1 MLKYYYIDNASK
13 LQCGPFN
20 PDELLRKDIRPET
33 MVWRS
38 GMADWVEAGTLPEL
52 DFLFNSKAAIPP
64 KQTIVE
70 KVEKQNEPTA
80 STVTSQPEVK
90 QQYNKTSEVG
100 NDIKKLPKNWMVE
113 AVIFTL
119 ICCSPVSLVGIIYA
133 SLVETR
139 FSNYDYE
146 GAERASQRAK
156 IWSLAGT
163 LFWPTVYVI
172 LSIFGITFSY
182 FTGKFDS

>member
-1 MLKYYYIDNASK
+1 MLKYYYIDSASK
-13 LQCGPFN
+13 LQCGPFT

-38 GMADWVEAGTLPEL
+38 GMTDWVEAGTLPEL
-52 DFLFNSKAAIPP
+52 DFLFNSKAPIPP
-64 KQTIVE
+64 KQPIAE
-70 KVEKQNEPTA
+70 KVENKNE
-80 STVTSQPEVK
+80 STTYTVNPQAETR
-90 QQYNKTSEVG
+90 QYNRSSG
-100 NDIKKLPKNWMVE
+100 ANNDNIRKLPKNWMVE

-139 FSNYDYE
+139 FSNHDYE

-156 IWSLAGT
+156 MWSLAGI
-163 LFWPTVYVI
+163 LFWPTIYVI

-182 FTGKFDS
+182 FTGIL